1 MQVIFHRKWIILQRI
16 QSSGNIKRIHR
27 KETANVIFVVSFR
40 VIVYGIIKRKA
51 FCKYHEEQQK
61 NTRKESKMKRKV
73 TEM

>member
-1 MQVIFHRKWIILQRI
+1 MLCESKSDICRLF
-16 QSSGNIKRIHR
+16 
-27 KETANVIFVVSFR
+27 FR